1 MLNQFSDSE
10 LSAYLEEDLEAV
22 RASKLEEALGQ
33 DTDLQERLHRIRQ
46 QLAVGEHS
54 LGAIWR
60 QHNLGC
66 PSRKTLGAYLLGIL
80 PNDQSLFIKAHLEI
94 RGCLTCQAN
103 LEDLKEQQT
112 KNQEELT
119 ARTTRYYKSSIG
131 QFSQYRKD
139 H

>member
-10 LSAYLEEDLEAV
+10 LSAYLEEDLEIV
-22 RASKLEEALGQ
+22 RASELEAALGQ
-33 DTDLQERLHRIRQ
+33 DKDLQERLHRVRQ

-80 PNDQSLFIKAHLEI
+80 PNDQSLFIKAHLET

-131 QFSQYRKD
+131 QFSQYREN